1 MIFKPSS
8 LHKFFFTYICPR
20 FYGDAPK
27 MPSPAQIPSTTTSN
41 INSIPE
47 QLMPNVKTLLGAAD
61 KQIYKTNAQGQVT
74 GFQPYVPYSTNAGD
88 YIAPFSPMQQQA
100 QQGAANLQTPGQ
112 FAPASQLAGIGGIGS
127 MLAGQNYQNQA
138 TDPNSLSAYM
148 SPFMQNVMQQQGR
161 ELNRNYDISGTQQ
174 QGAATQAGAFGGSRE
189 ALMASENERNRNMAL
204 NKMQAEGLQN
214 AYTAANTNQQFGA
227 NLGLQGMGQGVTAAG
242 QLGNLGTAQ
251 LGAQTS
257 VLGTQSQM
265 GGQQQTQQQNAI
277 NQAVLDY
284 QNAQQY
290 PYMQMGTMSDLLRGT
305 PLRSA
310 GDVTYQAQASPLT
323 QGIGTIGSLGA
334 AYMGMKN
341 KEGGIIQEKGYANGG
356 IVGYKEG
363 EIIKDDV
370 EGRTRK
376 YLENLDQ
383 SQLAE
388 FIQTSPSEEASAMAK
403 EIYASNSTAG
413 TMAPPIQQTAG
424 TQMAAKGGIM
434 GYKGGE
440 GIEDEFEGVGSK
452 EGNLHSLLHGKGMK
466 YSAMPSDKNR
476 RQVEYAT
483 GGIVAF
489 KETGGVED
497 KLIKKM
503 KDDDEKYKK
512 DPNKQRLPFDFERT
526 IVDNDNLQNVDKDL
540 AAQERIDAT
549 IAARQGIA
557 PTSVATAP
565 AAAPQAPAEQA
576 PVATQA
582 QAPAE
587 QAPAGIPI
595 AKAPQLDWLQ
605 SVEKDINQE
614 EKPLSFYEKQLK
626 DAYSEAGVRP
636 ASELY
641 GEERKRLD
649 EEKAGLGKDAEKENW
664 MTVSKIFANW
674 GRTPGPILS
683 AGLNALSTS
692 IPDFIQT
699 AKDKTAFEKASNKA
713 RDLLDRAENAEK
725 RGDVQAAYKLRTDA
739 SKTMLDKGE
748 IMVKARAEKAKMESL
763 ERTSLNEIEAK
774 HQDTASTNAA
784 HVEAAKVAAGANGG
798 KKLTSS
804 QLAVRVENANK
815 EYSKSIKD
823 MGFLEKKEYNAKSPE
838 EKTALR
844 NASIRDLLELEGIDL
859 PEASVSGEV
868 KENTSG
874 SVQLSPA
881 AEKWIK

>member
-1 MIFKPSS
+1 M
-8 LHKFFFTYICPR
+8 
-20 FYGDAPK
+20 GDAPK
-27 MPSPAQIPSTTTSN
+27 MPSPAAIPATTTSN

-61 KQIYKTNAQGQVT
+61 KQIYQMNDQNQVT

-242 QLGNLGTAQ
+242 QLGQLGTQQ
-251 LGAQTS
+251 LAAETS

-310 GDVTYQAQASPLT
+310 GDVTYQAQPSALT

-334 AYMGMKN
+334 AYMGMQN
-341 KEGGIIQEKGYANGG
+341 RKEGGIIQEKGYANGG

-363 EIIKDDV
+363 TVVKDDV

-388 FIQTSPSEEASAMAK
+388 FIRTSPSEEASAMAK
-403 EIYASNSTAG
+403 EIYQTNSTAG

-424 TQMAAKGGIM
+424 TQMYAKGGIM

-452 EGNLHSLLHGKGMK
+452 EGKLHSLLHGKGMK
-466 YSAMPSDKNR
+466 YRAMSGDKDR

-497 KLIKKM
+497 KLLKEM
-503 KDDDEKYKK
+503 EAANEKYKK

-549 IAARQGIA
+549 VAARQGIV
-557 PTSVATAP
+557 PTPVTTQAP
-565 AAAPQAPAEQA
+565 AAAPQAPVERA
-576 PVATQA
+576 PAAT

-595 AKAPQLDWLQ
+595 TKAPQLDWLQ

-626 DAYSEAGVRP
+626 DAYSEAGVKS

-649 EEKAGLGKDAEKENW
+649 EEKAGLDKDAEKENW

-692 IPDFIQT
+692 IPDFIKT

-725 RGDVQAAYKLRTDA
+725 RGDVQAAYRLRTDA
-739 SKTMLDKGE
+739 SKIMLEKGE
-748 IMVKARAEKAKMESL
+748 IMVKARAEKAKMESN

-784 HVEAAKVAAGANGG
+784 HVTAARVTADGKTG
-798 KKLTSS
+798 KKLTPA

-815 EYSKSIKD
+815 EYSKKIKD
-823 MGFLEKKEYNAKSPE
+823 MGYHEKNEYNARPPE

-844 NASIRDLLELEGIDL
+844 NTYIRELLELENIQL
-859 PEASVSGEV
+859 PEALVSGG
-868 KENTSG
+868 KESKGG

>member
-1 MIFKPSS
+1 MIFKVSNLRKTFLYFVQGP
-8 LHKFFFTYICPR
+8 K
-20 FYGDAPK
+20 FYGDPPQ
-27 MPSPAQIPSTTTSN
+27 MPAQPEIPATTTSN

-61 KQIYKTNAQGQVT
+61 KQIYQTNAQGQVT

-88 YIAPFSPMQQQA
+88 YIAPFSPLQQQA

-257 VLGTQSQM
+257 VLGTQSQF

-310 GDVTYQAQASPLT
+310 GDVTYQAQPSALT

-334 AYMGMKN
+334 AYMGMQN
-341 KEGGIIQEKGYANGG
+341 RKEGGIIQEKGYANGG

-363 EIIKDDV
+363 TIVKDDV

-388 FIQTSPSEEASAMAK
+388 FIQTSPSEEASAIAK
-403 EIYASNSTAG
+403 EIYQTNSTAG

-440 GIEDEFEGVGSK
+440 GIEDEFEGVGVK

-489 KETGGVED
+489 KKGGLPETEVTKD
-497 KLIKKM
+497 KGIFG
-503 KDDDEKYKK
+503 E
-512 DPNKQRLPFDFERT
+512 
-526 IVDNDNLQNVDKDL
+526 
-540 AAQERIDAT
+540 
-549 IAARQGIA
+549 IA
-557 PTSVATAP
+557 PEVK
-565 AAAPQAPAEQA
+565 E
-576 PVATQA
+576 
-582 QAPAE
+582 
-587 QAPAGIPI
+587 
-595 AKAPQLDWLQ
+595 D
-605 SVEKDINQE
+605 VEKDVAE
-614 EKPLSFYEKQLK
+614 EVPTKK
-626 DAYSEAGVRP
+626 DDSYIANLLGTATKTAEATSPVHDVDWYKNVRDKALADAGVKP
-636 ASELY
+636 ANELY
-641 GEERKRLD
+641 DQDRARL
-649 EEKAGLGKDAEKENW
+649 EKEKASIEKDQTSENW

-674 GRTPGPILS
+674 GRTPGPVLA

-692 IPDFIQT
+692 IPDFIQS
-699 AKDKTAFEKASNKA
+699 AKDKKKFAKAIADSES
-713 RDLLDRAENAEK
+713 LLNHAENAEK
-725 RGDVQAAYKLRTDA
+725 RGDTEKAFADRDAASSR
-739 SKTMLDKGE
+739 MLDERKIIIAAKQNQEGLVAKAE
-748 IMVKARAEKAKMESL
+748 EGRLDRASEEERTRITANRAQKDTSQMTGTAMLAAKTEALKMARAE
-763 ERTSLNEIEAK
+763 
-774 HQDTASTNAA
+774 
-784 HVEAAKVAAGANGG
+784 VAAGNNSEYDSATTDEGRA
-798 KKLTSS
+798 
-804 QLAVRVENANK
+804 AVVDRIA
-815 EYSKSIKD
+815 
-823 MGFLEKKEYNAKSPE
+823 
-838 EKTALR
+838 
-844 NASIRDLLELEGIDL
+844 EGIMVSQGIL
-859 PEASVSGEV
+859 PPPPPKPIDNV
-868 KENTSG
+868 
-874 SVQLSPA
+874 A
-881 AEKWIK
+881 AAKAEQAIREKAKQEKLKSQRG